1 MYCMT
6 DGFIDRCGRALGAGA
21 FVCLALSGPA
31 SAASHE
37 QIIASCKQ
45 ALWSQ
50 IHACVVGKL
59 GGPPGRAAPADLA
72 RARQQC
78 GPPLVR
84 PCVMREEQ
92 KEAAHKA
99 PPAIPKEETAAA
111 PAGGGVKP
119 VFVAPPRTI
128 ADILAPSLRLGP
140 ALAFYFIYPVGIV
153 VFGVLPG
160 LRAESVL
167 SAFAMGFLFGAFAYG
182 TYDLTNYAT
191 LRTWTL
197 QITMA
202 DIVYGAL
209 TSGLSAAAACAL
221 VRASVGFPSGA

>member
-1 MYCMT
+1 MAYILAYVVILLIFGT
-6 DGFIDRCGRALGAGA
+6 IDAGW
-21 FVCLALSGPA
+21 LSFMGPR
-31 SAASHE
+31 
-37 QIIASCKQ
+37 
-45 ALWSQ
+45 LY
-50 IHACVVGKL
+50 
-59 GGPPGRAAPADLA
+59 
-72 RARQQC
+72 
-78 GPPLVR
+78 
-84 PCVMREEQ
+84 
-92 KEAAHKA
+92 
-99 PPAIPKEETAAA
+99 
-111 PAGGGVKP
+111 KP
-119 VFVAPPRTI
+119 VL

-197 QITMA
+197 QITIA